1 MDAVVPDES
10 PLVRMSAAPAPIAPP
25 APTGVA
31 ADPARVTLAVVF
43 IAGML
48 LTSFWILRPF
58 LPATIWAVTIVVATW
73 PLMRRVERALWGR
86 RGLAVAAMTVLLL
99 LTLIVPLA
107 LALATIAAHVDQ
119 IVGWVQAAASWT
131 APPPPE
137 WVERLP
143 LVGAR
148 ISARW
153 RELAALS
160 REDIVTRVS
169 PYTAQIV
176 AWTLGTVGGAGM
188 VFVQL
193 LLVVLAAAVL
203 YAWGESAADGVRRVA
218 RRVAGPPGDKYV
230 ALAGQAIRGVAL
242 GIVVT
247 ALVQTGLAAV
257 GLLVAGAPF
266 AGVLTALV
274 FVFCIAQI
282 GALIPLGLA
291 VGWLY
296 WSGDH
301 VWATALLIWSL
312 LVCGIDNVMR
322 PILIKRGADLPLL
335 LVLLGVIGGLLTF
348 GIVGIFLGPVVLAVG
363 YTLLADWL
371 ATGESQTMAS
381 APTTDGVG
389 TPRVR
394 RA

>member
-1 MDAVVPDES
+1 VSVPALS
-10 PLVRMSAAPAPIAPP
+10 PPVARPLPV
-25 APTGVA
+25 VA
-31 ADPARVTLAVVF
+31 ADPARVTLVVVF

-58 LPATIWAVTIVVATW
+58 LPATIWATTIVVATW
-73 PLMRRVERALWGR
+73 PLMRRIERRLWGR
-86 RGLAVAAMTVLLL
+86 RGLAVAAMTALLL

-107 LALATIAAHVDQ
+107 LALLTIAAHVEH
-119 IVGWVQAAASWT
+119 IVAWIQAAASWT
-131 APPPPE
+131 APAPPE
-137 WVERLP
+137 WLERLP
-143 LVGAR
+143 LAGAR

-153 RELAALS
+153 REVAALS
-160 REDIVTRVS
+160 RDDVVARVS

-176 AWTLGTVGGAGM
+176 GWTLGTVGGASM
-188 VFVQL
+188 VFLQL

-203 YAWGESAADGVRRVA
+203 YAWGENAADSVGRLA

-247 ALVQTGLAAV
+247 ALVQTGLAAI
-257 GLLVAGAPF
+257 GLVVSGAPF
-266 AGVLTALV
+266 AAVLTALV
-274 FVFCIAQI
+274 FVLCIAQI
-282 GALIPLGLA
+282 GALLPLALA

-312 LVCGIDNVMR
+312 VVCGIDNVLR

-371 ATGESQTMAS
+371 STGESET
-381 APTTDGVG
+381 PPTDGVVS
-389 TPRVR
+389 TRVKP
-394 RA
+394 A